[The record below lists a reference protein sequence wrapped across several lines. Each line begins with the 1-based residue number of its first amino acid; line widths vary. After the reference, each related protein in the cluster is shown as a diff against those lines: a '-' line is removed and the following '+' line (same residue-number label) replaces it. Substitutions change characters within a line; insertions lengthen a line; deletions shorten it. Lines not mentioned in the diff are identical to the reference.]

1 MRPPVLDASQRAV
14 VEHTDG
20 ALLVLAGPGTGK
32 TTTLVEAVAAR
43 VEAGADPERLLV
55 LTFSRKAAVELRDRM
70 AARLGGRRP
79 PQATTFHSYCYALVR
94 AHQDADLFA
103 EPLRL
108 LSGPEQDLAVRELL
122 AGQIDLAKLGLG
134 HVRWPDELRACL
146 TTRGFADEVRA
157 VIARSRELGLGP
169 EALGA
174 FARRV
179 GRPDWGAAAG
189 FLAEYL
195 DVMDLQ
201 GVLDYTELVH
211 RAVLLTE
218 SAPPGTLPGYDAVFV
233 DEYQDTDPAQVRLL
247 RGLTAGTAATV
258 VAFGDPDQ
266 SIYAFRG
273 ADVNGILDFPATF
286 GAAVRVLDTSRRS
299 GAALLAATRLLTQRM
314 PLPRLPADRVRAHRA
329 LAPVRD
335 GGRVE
340 VHTYPTPSTET
351 DNIAD
356 LLRRAHL
363 EDGVP
368 WHDMAVLTRS
378 AAPLPALR
386 RALTSAGVPVETDAA
401 DTPLRHEPA
410 VAPLLLAL
418 RAAATAAGEGASGAA
433 PGAGEDPAGPLPAA
447 GEGPGAERAAHGGA
461 APAGGGVHG
470 DAGQGPGAERA
481 AHGGAAPAGGGV
493 HGDAGGPAAGEGPG
507 AERAA
512 HGGAAPA
519 GGGVHGD
526 AGVTSPAGGGAGA
539 GHGGVFD
546 APTSQDE
553 GPRPGLSQ
561 ALADAAP
568 GAGQGPEAPA
578 LGGAAPAHGGVEGD
592 VGVASPAG
600 AGTVV
605 AGDGGG
611 EGEAGV
617 GAPADGE
624 AGLGQG
630 LGTVPAGDGR
640 VPDASSAAD
649 AGRGPGVPAGGKG
662 VSQGLAGAVPG
673 VGQGPEASAL
683 GGAAPAG
690 GEAGAGD
697 RPGTAAP
704 EDRGGEGDADVAA
717 PADGEMRPGQ
727 RPGTVPDGDG
737 GVADAPSAADAG
749 RRPGV
754 PAGDAPQA
762 GHGPE
767 APAAGVPGTGTD
779 PAAPGTGTD
788 PAVPAADPDPSA
800 PRTAA
805 DSTPWL
811 DTETAVALLASPL
824 GGMDPADLR
833 RLGRALRDEER
844 AGGNRVPAP
853 SDVLLARA
861 VAEPERLVAHDQT
874 YARGARRLGELLRA
888 ARNKLAAGGTAEE
901 ALWLLWNG
909 TPWPGRLERAS
920 LRGGPAGRNA
930 DRDLDAVCA
939 LFETAARAEDRVGGR
954 GALNFLE
961 ELDAQDIAADTLT
974 RRHTRPD
981 AVRLM
986 TAHRSKG
993 LEWGLVVVAGVQE
1006 GLWPDL
1012 RRRGSLL
1019 EADRIGRDGLAEPL
1033 TPGAL
1038 LAEERRLFYVA
1049 ATRAR
1054 DRLVV
1059 TAVKA
1064 PAEDGDQPS
1073 RFLTELGVEPKEVTG
1088 RPRRPLAVA
1097 ALVAELRATT
1107 VDPAASPE
1115 LRAAA
1120 AERLATLAALTDEDG
1135 NPLVPAAHP
1144 DRWWGLAEPTR
1155 SEVPLRDRD
1164 RPVALS
1170 GSALDQLAHTC
1181 ALQWFLGR
1189 EVKADAPATA
1199 AQGFGNVVHVL
1210 ADEVA
1215 SGRTPADLDVL
1226 MARLD
1231 SVWDA
1236 LAFDAPWKSAQE
1248 KQNARIALERFL
1260 RWHVMDRGAGR
1271 TPAATEHEFDVTLG
1285 AGPYQVRIRGSMD
1298 RVEADEQG
1306 RAYVVDFKTGKSAPT
1321 RDEVA
1326 HHPQLAVYQLAVRE
1340 GAVDEVFGGRTPEPG
1355 GAELVHLRQAAPKKE
1370 GGDALPKVQAQE
1382 PPDGEWIGD
1391 LLATA
1396 AGRVLDERFTPTAGQ
1411 HCTTCSFRASC
1422 SARPEGRQVVE

>member
-1 MRPPVLDASQRAV
+1 MSSSSTTRRTPYQGRTTGAYRLVRTAPERVDPPVLDAVQREV
-14 VEHTDG
+14 VDHEG
-20 ALLVLAGPGTGK
+20 GPLLVLAGPGTGK

-43 VEAGADPERLLV
+43 IEKGTDPERILV

-70 AARLGGRRP
+70 ATRIGTGAGRAGGGVRP
-79 PQATTFHSYCYALVR
+79 PQATTFHSYCYALIR
-94 AHQDADLFA
+94 AHQDAELFA

-108 LSGPEQDLAVRELL
+108 LSGPEQDLFVRELL
-122 AGQIDLAKLGLG
+122 AGQLDLEKSGLAG
-134 HVRWPDELRACL
+134 IRWPDELRACL

-157 VIARSRELGLGP
+157 VLARSRELGLGP
-169 EALGA
+169 RALA
-174 FARRV
+174 EFAQRV
-179 GRPDWGAAAG
+179 GRPDWKAAAG

-195 DVMDLQ
+195 DVLDLQ

-211 RAVLLTE
+211 RAVLLSERT
-218 SAPPGTLPGYDAVFV
+218 TLPGYDAVFV

-247 RGLTAGTAATV
+247 RALAGGGRTV

-273 ADVNGILDFPATF
+273 ADVNGILDFPDTF
-286 GAAVRVLDTSRRS
+286 AGADGRRAKVRVLTRSRRS
-299 GAALLAATRLLTQRM
+299 GEKLLGATRELTRRM
-314 PLPRLPADRVRAHRA
+314 PLTRLPADAVRAHRDLGA
-329 LAPVRD
+329 VRG

-340 VHTYPTPSTET
+340 VFTYPTASTES

-368 WHDMAVLTRS
+368 WHDMAVLVRATAS
-378 AAPLPALR
+378 VPTLR
-386 RALTSAGVPVETDAA
+386 RALTSAGVPLETDTA

-418 RAAATAAGEGASGAA
+418 RAAATPADETAPDGDEQPPEPDAAGTEGSDPDVSG
-433 PGAGEDPAGPLPAA
+433 D
-447 GEGPGAERAAHGGA
+447 RS
-461 APAGGGVHG
+461 
-470 DAGQGPGAERA
+470 D
-481 AHGGAAPAGGGV
+481 
-493 HGDAGGPAAGEGPG
+493 
-507 AERAA
+507 
-512 HGGAAPA
+512 
-519 GGGVHGD
+519 
-526 AGVTSPAGGGAGA
+526 T
-539 GHGGVFD
+539 
-546 APTSQDE
+546 
-553 GPRPGLSQ
+553 
-561 ALADAAP
+561 
-568 GAGQGPEAPA
+568 
-578 LGGAAPAHGGVEGD
+578 
-592 VGVASPAG
+592 
-600 AGTVV
+600 
-605 AGDGGG
+605 
-611 EGEAGV
+611 
-617 GAPADGE
+617 
-624 AGLGQG
+624 AGLG
-630 LGTVPAGDGR
+630 TD
-640 VPDASSAAD
+640 
-649 AGRGPGVPAGGKG
+649 
-662 VSQGLAGAVPG
+662 VPG
-673 VGQGPEASAL
+673 ADTL
-683 GGAAPAG
+683 GVDGS
-690 GEAGAGD
+690 GD
-697 RPGTAAP
+697 RPGT
-704 EDRGGEGDADVAA
+704 
-717 PADGEMRPGQ
+717 DGSRPDGSGTD
-727 RPGTVPDGDG
+727 RPGTATSGTETLGADGSGDRPGTETPGPDGSGDRSHAAG
-737 GVADAPSAADAG
+737 LGADAIGAGPGGAGVGDAG
-749 RRPGV
+749 WLGV
-754 PAGDAPQA
+754 EVA
-762 GHGPE
+762 
-767 APAAGVPGTGTD
+767 
-779 PAAPGTGTD
+779 
-788 PAVPAADPDPSA
+788 
-800 PRTAA
+800 
-805 DSTPWL
+805 L
-811 DTETAVALLASPL
+811 ALLASPL

-844 AGGNRVPAP
+844 AGGNKVPPP

-861 VAEPERLVAHDQT
+861 LAEPERLVAHDQS
-874 YARGARRLGELLRA
+874 YARGARRLGELLQQ
-888 ARNKLAAGGTAEE
+888 ARRRLAAGGTAEE

-909 TPWPGRLERAS
+909 TPWSGRLERAA
-920 LRGGPAGRNA
+920 LRGGAAGRNA

-961 ELDAQDIAADTLT
+961 ELDAQDIAADTLSK
-974 RRHTRPD
+974 RQSRPD

-1064 PAEDGDQPS
+1064 PADDGDQPS
-1073 RFLTELGVEPKEVTG
+1073 RFLTELGAEPKDVAG

-1107 VDPAASPE
+1107 VDPDASDA

-1120 AERLATLAALTDEDG
+1120 AQRLAQLAALTDDEG
-1135 NPLVPAAHP
+1135 QPLVPAAHP
-1144 DRWWGLAEPTR
+1144 DRWWGLFEPTR
-1155 SEVPLRDRD
+1155 SRVPLRDRD
-1164 RPVALS
+1164 HPVALS
-1170 GSALDQLAHTC
+1170 GSALDQLANTC

-1236 LAFDAPWKSAQE
+1236 LAFDAPWKSGQE
-1248 KQNARIALERFL
+1248 KEHARVALERFL
-1260 RWHVMDRGAGR
+1260 RWHVTDRGGR
-1271 TPAATEHEFDVTLG
+1271 TPAATEHDFDVTLEAG
-1285 AGPYQVRIRGSMD
+1285 AYEVRIRGSMD
-1298 RVEADEQG
+1298 RVETDEHG

-1340 GAVDEVFGGRTPEPG
+1340 GALDEVFDGRRPEPG
-1355 GAELVHLRQAAPKKE
+1355 GAELVQLRQPAPKKE
-1370 GGDALPKVQAQE
+1370 GGDTLPKVQAQE
-1382 PPDGEWIGD
+1382 PLAGEWVGD

-1396 AGRVLDERFTPTAGQ
+1396 AGRVLDERFTPTTGQ
-1411 HCTTCSFRASC
+1411 HCTHCTFRSAC
-1422 SARPEGRQVVE
+1422 SAQPEGRHVVE